1 MDGFKGQGQLDH
13 VTSRALSVD
22 EKQAGVVSAAAKTV
36 CTVFFSPHCSSDRI
50 GCVIV
55 VIAKQVNVL
64 DGRLKVALSRLTAPS
79 RDESPFR
86 VGDAISRRSRVG

>member
-36 CTVFFSPHCSSDRI
+36 CTVFFF
-50 GCVIV
+50 
-55 VIAKQVNVL
+55 A
-64 DGRLKVALSRLTAPS
+64 ALFFGSNWLCYC
-79 RDESPFR
+79 
-86 VGDAISRRSRVG
+86 GDCEAG